1 MVEVLLGLE
10 VLARKVLA
18 RPSAVRRA
26 LARRGAIAPLLP
38 AEGRGVL
45 EPRVVEQVGKKAVGP
60 GLVAG
65 VLVAGEAATCL
76 CCASAGEGLP

>member
-1 MVEVLLGLE
+1 MSGLE
-10 VLARKVLA
+10 VGSEKMFNTKNV
-18 RPSAVRRA
+18 
-26 LARRGAIAPLLP
+26 
-38 AEGRGVL
+38 EGSILYNFYSGRFQCLVI
-45 EPRVVEQVGKKAVGP
+45 EQVGKKAVGP

>member
-1 MVEVLLGLE
+1 VAEVLLGLE

-18 RPSAVRRA
+18 RPSDVPPSSGSS
-26 LARRGAIAPLLP
+26 GAMASLLP
-38 AEGRGVL
+38 EEGRGVL
-45 EPRVVEQVGKKAVGP
+45 GDRVVEQVGKKAVGP
-60 GLVAG
+60 GLTAG

>member
-1 MVEVLLGLE
+1 MFNTKNVEGSILYNFY
-10 VLARKVLA
+10 
-18 RPSAVRRA
+18 S
-26 LARRGAIAPLLP
+26 
-38 AEGRGVL
+38 GRFQCLVI
-45 EPRVVEQVGKKAVGP
+45 EQVGKKAVGP